1 MASFR
6 FCETYL
12 LHIKPFVVSKS
23 AISQFLGG
31 QLPGGWLELNMMG
44 RSIVMGRRALVAT
57 VATHVGLSVARFSVT
72 VYA

>member
-1 MASFR
+1 MASFH
-6 FCETYL
+6 FVK
-12 LHIKPFVVSKS
+12 HIYTHQTFVVNKS
-23 AISQFLGG
+23 AISLFLRG

-57 VATHVGLSVARFSVT
+57 VATHVGLSVARFSVI